1 MSVLSEAELAEI
13 WALASEER
21 KKKPE
26 TEEEFLRM
34 YSKED
39 TIEPTYPNKFAE
51 MVGTGL
57 QPFRRDPESSPM
69 DIDFWTGAFADP
81 LDKALRSREEPSK
94 LDYAF
99 SGTPFLPG
107 TGGLPHLAKAA
118 ATRFAPAAKS
128 IFDVGRRMQ
137 SLYLPQNITR
147 RDEAMQP
154 PHPLKKASDTGRAK
168 KVKENEYKGF
178 KYQKD
183 YENWLQTQ
191 KKTPE
196 FPEGLP
202 PQKRASLAQRLSG
215 DWYSGDPTTQARHL
229 AMMGGRVVKDLI
241 NTTFSPQAAY
251 TKKMYGIYPSVGRKF
266 REYIHLLK
274 QPVGHL
280 YPKTNVEMTWNRMD
294 RAKNELR
301 SGAANIMVA
310 FRKYGPDDPRRAR
323 FEEGVAEHVMPASMK
338 STVEDALANPNG
350 FRVLFD
356 LPDQFTDDVIKTHI
370 SPNIVNDLKLKGDT
384 EFVIKPYESS
394 PAKDVSDL
402 TFVADDGLNYKNAVL
417 SDLKTL
423 WGASSGNVSKKSLID
438 LARQINLENR
448 REAAKI
454 AVNKVDIDKAYQAW
468 IKTREKGKRKV
479 PTQNE
484 KRLRLKKIKKEL
496 KEDSLK
502 SYPDGRPR
510 IYYDIDRLER
520 EIIDSGG
527 FLSAGGRSL
536 AEDRLLGTISNRLM
550 LSKTGDWG
558 GWFRW
563 DIMKQGAD
571 ETSKMLGID
580 IDKILEAGSKANFV
594 AMEVRPVTRTRK
606 PISERDVIKESGT
619 RQMGRV
625 PQKGKLDVVKKQD
638 EFMGIKGP
646 SARLKHS
653 SRSETFQELSDAILS
668 KLDDKAPMSYRI
680 KRLLW
685 QGALGYG
692 GYEVLSE
699 N

>member
-51 MVGTGL
+51 IVGTGL

-69 DIDFWTGAFADP
+69 DISFWTGTVADP
-81 LDKALRSREEPSK
+81 LDKSLRSREEPSVTE
-94 LDYAF
+94 LAF

-107 TGGLPHLAKAA
+107 AGGLPHLAKAA

-154 PHPLKKASDTGRAK
+154 PHPSKKASPANQAK
-168 KVKENEYKGF
+168 GY
-178 KYQKD
+178 
-183 YENWLQTQ
+183 QTQ
-191 KKTPE
+191 AEWESAEQVKAG
-196 FPEGLP
+196 FP
-202 PQKRASLAQRLSG
+202 PQKRASLGQMLSG

-251 TKKMYGIYPSVGRKF
+251 TKKMYGIGPSVGRKF

-274 QPVGHL
+274 QEDNYL
-280 YPKTNVEMTWNRMD
+280 YPKTNVQMTFNRMD
-294 RAKNELR
+294 RARNELR

-310 FRKYGPDDPRRAR
+310 FSKYGPDDPRRAR
-323 FEEGVAEHVMPASMK
+323 FEEGVSEHVIPVSMK
-338 STVEDALANPNG
+338 SRAEDAVANPNG

-356 LPDQFTDDVIKTHI
+356 LPDQFTDDAIKTHL
-370 SPNIVNDLKLKGDT
+370 SPHIINDLKLKGDT
-384 EFVIKPYESS
+384 DFVIKPYESS

-402 TFVADDGLNYKNAVL
+402 TFKADDGKKYKKTVL
-417 SDLKTL
+417 SDFKTL
-423 WGASSGNVSKKSLID
+423 WGASSGDVSKKSLID
-438 LARQINLENR
+438 LARQLNRENIQAAK
-448 REAAKI
+448 EAAS
-454 AVNKVDIDKAYQAW
+454 NKVEIDKAYRAW
-468 IKTREKGKRKV
+468 LKTRESGKIKV
-479 PTQNE
+479 PSQRQ
-484 KRLRLKKIKKEL
+484 KRNKLRSIKKEL
-496 KEDSLK
+496 YDKAILN
-502 SYPDGRPR
+502 YPDGKRPR
-510 IYYDIDRLER
+510 IFYDLDRLEKA
-520 EIIDSGG
+520 IIDEGG
-527 FLSAGGRSL
+527 FLSVGGKSL
-536 AEDRLLGTISNRLM
+536 SEDRLLGTVSNRLM

-558 GWFRW
+558 GWFRY

-580 IDKILEAGSKANFV
+580 IDKILDSPSKANWV
-594 AMEVRPVTRTRK
+594 AMEVRPVTRVKIPEGKRK
-606 PISERDVIKESGT
+606 LAESG
-619 RQMGRV
+619 GRESGKP
-625 PQKGKLDVVKKQD
+625 PQKTGLGMV
-638 EFMGIKGP
+638 ETEEGLMGITGP
-646 SARLKHS
+646 ESQLKHFD
-653 SRSETFQELSDAILS
+653 RDRTFQELSDAILS